1 MRLARRAFL
10 ASLVSSV
17 AAPGIMRLARAD
29 TPQVTLKLHH
39 SFSSVS
45 GGHEKFL
52 APWARTVEAQ
62 SGGRIGIDIF
72 PSMQLGGAP
81 AELLDQARDG
91 VADIVWAAPGNTPGR
106 FAKIETFEL
115 PFLPS
120 RRALVNSKALQDFAN
135 VNLRD
140 EFRDVRPICFSCRDH
155 GVLHNFRAIRTIADL
170 RGLRLHVPNRLAGES
185 VHALGGQGVT
195 VPIPQ
200 LPMAVNGHAIEG
212 CLVPWDAVPAL
223 RLQDLLKQHTDFA
236 ESTLSVSTYV
246 LAMNNASYDRL
257 PRELKAVIDDNSGLA
272 TAGMAGA
279 MWDQEAKTVAEALRE
294 RGDPITMLTADEVL
308 PWRHA
313 TEPVIAAWLKQ
324 MKERKVDGGK
334 LIASVHALLGK
345 YASEPEP
352 QSEQP
357 PQVQQQQAQ
366 QPQSKQPPESK
377 IMAEPARPPQPPH
390 LSQAPQPKPEITA
403 MPKADAPSA
412 TPPVIRQR
420 APLKELDIPL

>member
-1 MRLARRAFL
+1 
-10 ASLVSSV
+10 
-17 AAPGIMRLARAD
+17 
-29 TPQVTLKLHH
+29 
-39 SFSSVS
+39 
-45 GGHEKFL
+45 
-52 APWARTVEAQ
+52 
-62 SGGRIGIDIF
+62 
-72 PSMQLGGAP
+72 
-81 AELLDQARDG
+81 
-91 VADIVWAAPGNTPGR
+91 
-106 FAKIETFEL
+106 L

-140 EFRDVRPICFSCRDH
+140 EFRDVHPICFSCRDR

-185 VHALGGQGVT
+185 IRALGGQGVT

-279 MWDQEAKTVAEALRE
+279 MWDQEAKTVADMVRE
-294 RGDPITMLTADEVL
+294 RGDPITVLTADEVL
-308 PWRHA
+308 PWRQA

-352 QSEQP
+352 QPEQP
-357 PQVQQQQAQ
+357 PQAQ
-366 QPQSKQPPESK
+366 QPQAQPPSRQPPVQRPQVKQPPEPK
-377 IMAEPARPPQPPH
+377 IVAEPVRQPQPPH
-390 LSQAPQPKPEITA
+390 LSQAPQPKAEITA
-403 MPKADAPSA
+403 MPKADAPAA

-420 APLKELDIPL
+420 PPLKELDIPL